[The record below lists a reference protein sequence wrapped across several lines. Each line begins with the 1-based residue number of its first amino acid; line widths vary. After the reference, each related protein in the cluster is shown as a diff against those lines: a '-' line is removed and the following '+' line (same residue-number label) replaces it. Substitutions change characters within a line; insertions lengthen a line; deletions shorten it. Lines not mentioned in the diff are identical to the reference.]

1 MELGSSVDAAFVHA
15 EDNAAQEWRR
25 PWKRMRLVSLRKRW
39 KALLRLCSVQG
50 NLLVMP
56 IHDGFRDNMLD
67 LDLLILE
74 IDGVPFE
81 AYDLLSAEAVVES
94 HHHGKLKLSP
104 PHLVKEFLYLIKIV
118 EMREEG
124 FLFGFLGYV
133 RNVS

>member
-1 MELGSSVDAAFVHA
+1 
-15 EDNAAQEWRR
+15 
-25 PWKRMRLVSLRKRW
+25 
-39 KALLRLCSVQG
+39 
-50 NLLVMP
+50 MP